1 MKKVLMVFVGM
12 LMVFGMVGPASATS
26 TTFNFS
32 LGGLTLDQY
41 MDTTFGSN
49 VDISNLGPYTSS
61 QIFGGS
67 AAIRT
72 TSSSGSL
79 DFDPSGSGLPS
90 TFKILSVSFT
100 WGVYDSTSGYDFV
113 LDVYNDAN
121 SSWVHDYFT
130 KSGVSDNAYGPSG
143 LLVFDS
149 SMEVT
154 RLQIHDSSSHDV
166 GIDDLVIND
175 NRTVDPPGAAPEPA
189 TMLLLG
195 SGLVGLAGFARR
207 RFKK

>member
-1 MKKVLMVFVGM
+1 MKKLLSIFIGMV
-12 LMVFGMVGPASATS
+12 MVFGIGGMASATS

-32 LGGLTLDQY
+32 FGGNLNDY

-49 VDISNLGPYTSS
+49 VDIISLQSHTDSN
-61 QIFGGS
+61 IFGGS

-72 TSSSGSL
+72 SSSESGSL
-79 DFDPSGSGLPS
+79 DFDPNGSGLPS

-100 WGVYDSTSGYDFV
+100 WGVYDKTLGYDFV
-113 LDVYNDAN
+113 LDVYNDAT
-121 SSWVHDYFT
+121 SFWVHDYFT
-130 KSGVSDNAYGPSG
+130 KYTDNDNTFGASG
-143 LLVFDS
+143 LLVFNS

-154 RLQIHDSSSHDV
+154 RLQIHDSGNHDV

-175 NRTVDPPGAAPEPA
+175 NRTASAVPEPA
-189 TMLLLG
+189 TMFLLG
-195 SGLVGLAGFARR
+195 SGLIGLAGFARK